1 MQNEGR
7 HNADPHVILFP
18 GYLQY
23 VNPLAKF
30 FFNGLV
36 FLLREKALAAGFR
49 EEVLADFLGFL
60 GLSETPVGTHLAEA
74 VFFEEPREH
83 LGVGELRLAGVGGND
98 GIAPVAKID
107 DLLQGSVV
115 AIVCGNG
122 LDLLRKH
129 VEQTA
134 VEFCD
139 GVLNGLKALLEQYHR
154 LADLLA
160 DGVSLQSRK
169 NIHMLSC
176 VVEILAVDVDPGK
189 RIMRFV
195 DLLCVIAVADHI

>member
-23 VNPLAKF
+23 VNPLAEF

-49 EEVLADFLGFL
+49 EEVLADLLGFF

-98 GIAPVAKID
+98 GIAPVAKVD

-115 AIVCGNG
+115 AIVRGHG
-122 LDLLRKH
+122 LNLLRKH
-129 VEQTA
+129 VEQAA
-134 VEFCD
+134 VVFCCP
-139 GVLNGLKALLEQYHR
+139 LR
-154 LADLLA
+154 
-160 DGVSLQSRK
+160 SRSPSRK
-169 NIHMLSC
+169 T
-176 VVEILAVDVDPGK
+176 PRTG
-189 RIMRFV
+189 
-195 DLLCVIAVADHI
+195 